1 MSSSGRG
8 LVRDHRGP
16 HYDLGS
22 VRKKVAGSAVVVPHR
37 VDRYL
42 RRIGLDRGAAF
53 SIVEDLTPADFHKS
67 MPHDARLDVWLDV
80 YRPFSQGRRW
90 YVKLTLHED
99 GERILLL
106 SCSRDSQ
113 AH

>member
-1 MSSSGRG
+1 
-8 LVRDHRGP
+8 VCDHRGP

-22 VRKKVAGSAVVVPHR
+22 VRQKAARSVVVVPNR

-42 RRIGLDRGAAF
+42 RGAAF
-53 SIVEDLTPADFHKS
+53 SLVEELTAADFHKS
-67 MPHDARLDVWLDV
+67 MPHDARPGVWLDV
-80 YRPFSQGRRW
+80 YRPFRGGRRW
-90 YVKLTLHED
+90 YVKFTMHED